1 MNFEKEKNPYIHTV
15 YYTGF
20 FFQSPCMQFN
30 AAWVSYLLNIFF
42 CPRGRSQTT
51 FLVFTYLPLVYIYE
65 EIRLLLYREN
75 LHTND
80 ISITTYLP
88 TYLVLT

>member
-42 CPRGRSQTT
+42 VQG
-51 FLVFTYLPLVYIYE
+51 LVHKLRFC
-65 EIRLLLYREN
+65 
-75 LHTND
+75 
-80 ISITTYLP
+80 YLP
-88 TYLVLT
+88 TYKALEYKVSHNAPS

>member
-20 FFQSPCMQFN
+20 FFKVHACSLMQLE
-30 AAWVSYLLNIFF
+30 YPTCLTFF
-42 CPRGRSQTT
+42 CPRARSQTT
-51 FLVFTYLPLVYIYE
+51 LPTYLPLVYIYE
-65 EIRLLLYREN
+65 EICLLLY
-75 LHTND
+75 D
-80 ISITTYLP
+80 ISITTSQP

>member
-42 CPRGRSQTT
+42 CPMGRSQT
-51 FLVFTYLPLVYIYE
+51 FGIYLPTPGLHLYE
-65 EIRLLLYREN
+65 EIRLMLYREN

-80 ISITTYLP
+80 ISITTYLS
-88 TYLVLT
+88 TSS